1 MADITV
7 SFTDGTSHVYENA
20 PDSLTRDDVL
30 KRVMSDFPDKR
41 AENLSRESYKEMGA
55 LDVATKAVKNLPSST
70 SKMVGDIIS
79 AISSPLQTGK
89 AILDVGAGALQN
101 ILPEALVQAI
111 GEDKQSRQAASQVAQ
126 MYVDKYGSVEG
137 AKKAIAT
144 DPASVMAD
152 ISTVLTG
159 GGAAATKLAQM
170 APKARLAG
178 GLGQVGQAL
187 STAGSTV
194 DPLSLAAR
202 GAVAGARGAGKVAEN
217 VLGMT
222 TGVGSEPISQAFKA
236 GLEGGQRGQQFTQ
249 NMRGTADMMEVLDI
263 AKQNLNQIRVDR
275 SNTYKANMANIK
287 GDKTVLD
294 FSGIDKAVDE
304 AFNKVSF
311 KGQITNKDAAAKV
324 VEAQTIIDNWKKLDP
339 AEYHT
344 PEGIDQLK
352 QSVGQILEGLQPRT
366 QSDMVIKGVY
376 SSIKNE
382 INKQAPTYA
391 KTMKAYS
398 ESTDLIREIER
409 SLSLGDK
416 ASADTAMRKL
426 QSLTRN
432 NVNTNYGQRLKL
444 AQELE
449 AQGGQQMMP
458 ALSGQ
463 ALAEFT
469 PRGIQ
474 RATAPIGGVGL
485 FSVGGIPAV
494 LGGAA
499 VSSPRIVGEATYGA
513 GRATRG
519 LLDVNQRLP
528 DLDYPQMFNL
538 LYQAE
543 QMKEPYRIDI
553 NGVGRTR

>member
-20 PDSLTRDDVL
+20 PDSLSRDDVL
-30 KRVMSDFPDKR
+30 KRVMTDFPDKR
-41 AENLSRESYKEMGA
+41 PENLSRESYKEMGA

-111 GEDKQSRQAASQVAQ
+111 GEDKPSRQAANQVAQ
-126 MYVDKYGSVEG
+126 MYVDKYGSAEA
-137 AKKAIAT
+137 AKRAIAT

-159 GGAAATKLAQM
+159 GSMAAVK
-170 APKARLAG
+170 APQVAG
-178 GLGQVGQAL
+178 AL
-187 STAGSTV
+187 SKAASMV

-202 GAVAGARGAGKVAEN
+202 GAVAGVRGAGNVAEK
-217 VLGMT
+217 VLGVT
-222 TGVGSEPISQAFKA
+222 TGVGSEPIAQAFKA
-236 GLEGGQRGQQFTQ
+236 GVEGGQRGQQFTQ
-249 NMRGTADMMEVLDI
+249 NMRGTADMMEVLDV
-263 AKQNLNQIRVDR
+263 AKQNLSELGRQRQAAYR
-275 SNTYKANMANIK
+275 ANMQNIK
-287 GDKTVLD
+287 GDKSVLS
-294 FSGIDKAVDE
+294 FNGIDKALQD
-304 AFNKVSF
+304 ASSKVAF
-311 KGQITNKDAAAKV
+311 KGQVTRGAAAEKLSEV
-324 VEAQTIIDNWKKLDP
+324 SQKINEWKNLDP
-339 AEYHT
+339 VEFHT
-344 PEGIDQLK
+344 PEGLDALK
-352 QSVGQILEGLQPRT
+352 QSIGETLESIPFDKSQQRMIIG
-366 QSDMVIKGVY
+366 DVY
-376 SSIKNE
+376 NAVKDE
-382 INKQAPTYA
+382 IVKQAPTYA
-391 KTMKAYS
+391 KTMKSYS
-398 ESTDLIREIER
+398 DATDQIKEIEKA
-409 SLSLGDK
+409 LSLGKK

-432 NVNTNYGQRLKL
+432 NVNTNYGQRLNL
-444 AQELE
+444 AKELE
-449 AQGGQQMMP
+449 MQGGQQMMP

-463 ALAEFT
+463 ALADWT

-494 LGGAA
+494 VGGAA
-499 VSSPRIVGEATYGA
+499 LSSPRVVGETAYGA

-519 LLDVNQRLP
+519 LLDVRNRMP
-528 DLDYPQMFNL
+528 DLDYPTMFNL

-543 QMKEPYRIDI
+543 QMKQ
-553 NGVGRTR
+553 

>member
-7 SFTDGTSHVYENA
+7 SFTDGTSHIYENA
-20 PDSLTRDDVL
+20 PDSLSREDVL
-30 KRVMSDFPDKR
+30 KRVASDFPDKK
-41 AENLSRESYKEMGA
+41 AESLNRESYKEMGA

-70 SKMVGDIIS
+70 TKMVGDIIS

-89 AILDVGAGALQN
+89 AILDVGAGTLQN
-101 ILPEALVQAI
+101 ILPEALVKAI
-111 GEDKQSRQAASQVAQ
+111 GEDKPSRQAASQVAQ

-137 AKKAIAT
+137 AKRAIAT

-159 GGAAATKLAQM
+159 GSMAAAR
-170 APKARLAG
+170 APQVAGTLSKAA
-178 GLGQVGQAL
+178 
-187 STAGSTV
+187 TMV
-194 DPLSLAAR
+194 DPLALAAK
-202 GAVAGARGAGKVAEN
+202 GATTAVKGAGSVAEK
-217 VLGMT
+217 VLGVT
-222 TGVGSEPISQAFKA
+222 TGVGTEPISQAFKA
-236 GLEGGQRGQQFTQ
+236 GVEGGQRGQQFTQ

-263 AKQNLNQIRVDR
+263 AKQNLDQIRLDR

-294 FSGIDKAVDE
+294 FAGIDKALGE
-304 AFNKVSF
+304 AFDKVSF
-311 KGQITNKDAAAKV
+311 KGQIKNQEAANKLSEAKS
-324 VEAQTIIDNWKKLDP
+324 IIDEWKQLDP

-344 PEGIDQLK
+344 PEGIDALK

-366 QSDMVIKGVY
+366 TSDTVVKGVY
-376 SSIKNE
+376 NSIKNE

-391 KTMKAYS
+391 KTMKSYS
-398 ESTDLIREIER
+398 DSTELIREIER
-409 SLSLGDK
+409 ALSLGDK

-426 QSLTRN
+426 QSLMRN

-444 AQELE
+444 AQQLE

-458 ALSGQ
+458 SLAGQ
-463 ALAEFT
+463 AMADWT

-474 RATAPIGGVGL
+474 RATAPIGGIGL
-485 FSVGGIPAV
+485 FSLGGAPAV
-494 LGGAA
+494 VGGAA
-499 VSSPRIVGEATYGA
+499 VSSPRMVGEAAYGA

-519 LLDVNQRLP
+519 LLDVGQRIP
-528 DLDYPQMFNL
+528 EIDYPTMFNL

-543 QMKEPYRIDI
+543 QMKQ
-553 NGVGRTR
+553 

>member
-30 KRVMSDFPDKR
+30 KRVMADFPDKR
-41 AENLSRESYKEMGA
+41 PENLARESYKEMGT
-55 LDVATKAVKNLPSST
+55 LEVATKAVKNLPSST
-70 SKMVGDIIS
+70 SKMVGDIVS

-111 GEDKQSRQAASQVAQ
+111 GEDKPSRQAASQVAQ
-126 MYVDKYGSVEG
+126 MYVDKYGSTEA
-137 AKKAIAT
+137 AKRAIAT

-152 ISTVLTG
+152 ISTVLTA
-159 GGAAATKLAQM
+159 GGAGATKLAQM
-170 APKARLAG
+170 APKARLSG

-187 STAGSTV
+187 TTAGTTV
-194 DPLSLAAR
+194 DPLSLAAK
-202 GAVAGARGAGKVAEN
+202 GAAAGLRGAGGVAEK
-217 VLGMT
+217 VLGVT

-236 GLEGGQRGQQFTQ
+236 GVEGGQRGQQFTQ

-287 GDKTVLD
+287 GDKAILN
-294 FSGIDKAVDE
+294 FSGIDKSLKDAD
-304 AFNKVSF
+304 AIVSF
-311 KGQITNKDAAAKV
+311 KGQVTNAEAATKLA
-324 VEAQTIIDNWKKLDP
+324 EARSIIDTWKALDP
-339 AEYHT
+339 AEFHT
-344 PEGIDQLK
+344 PEGLDNLK
-352 QSVGQILEGLQPRT
+352 QSIGQILEETKPRT
-366 QSDMVIKGVY
+366 KADTVIKGVY

-391 KTMKAYS
+391 KTMKSYS
-398 ESTDLIREIER
+398 DSTDLIREIEK
-409 SLSLGDK
+409 SLSLGDR

-444 AQELE
+444 AEELE
-449 AQGGQQMMP
+449 MQGGQQMMP

-463 ALAEFT
+463 ALADFT

-494 LGGAA
+494 VGGAA
-499 VSSPRIVGEATYGA
+499 LSSPRIVGEAAYGA
-513 GRATRG
+513 GQATRG
-519 LLDVNQRLP
+519 LLDVGQRMP
-528 DLDYPQMFNL
+528 DLDYPTMFNL

-543 QMKEPYRIDI
+543 QMKEPYRVDI

>member
-1 MADITV
+1 MVNMADITV

-20 PDSLTRDDVL
+20 PDSLSRDDVL
-30 KRVMSDFPDKR
+30 KRVMADFPNKR
-41 AENLSRESYKEMGA
+41 PENLARESYKEMGA

-101 ILPEALVQAI
+101 ILPEAIVQAV
-111 GEDKQSRQAASQVAQ
+111 GEDKPSRQAASQVAQ
-126 MYVDKYGSVEG
+126 MYVDKYGSTEA
-137 AKKAIAT
+137 AKRAIAT

-159 GGAAATKLAQM
+159 GSMAAVKAPQVAGALA
-170 APKARLAG
+170 K
-178 GLGQVGQAL
+178 
-187 STAGSTV
+187 TASMV

-202 GAVAGARGAGKVAEN
+202 GAVAGVRGAGNVAEK
-217 VLGMT
+217 VLGVT

-236 GLEGGQRGQQFTQ
+236 GVEGGQRGQQFTQ
-249 NMRGTADMMEVLDI
+249 NMRGTADMMEVLDV

-294 FSGIDKAVDE
+294 FSGIDKALKDADSV
-304 AFNKVSF
+304 VSF
-311 KGQITNKDAAAKV
+311 KGQVTNAEGAAKLEQAKAIV
-324 VEAQTIIDNWKKLDP
+324 DSWKSLDP
-339 AEYHT
+339 AEFHT

-352 QSVGQILEGLQPRT
+352 QTIGQILEETKPRT
-366 QSDMVIKGVY
+366 KADTVIKGVY

-391 KTMKAYS
+391 KTMKSYS
-398 ESTDLIREIER
+398 DSTDLIREIER
-409 SLSLGDK
+409 ALSLGDK

-463 ALAEFT
+463 ALADWT

-485 FSVGGIPAV
+485 FSVGGVPAV
-494 LGGAA
+494 VGGAA
-499 VSSPRIVGEATYGA
+499 LSSPRIVGEAAYGA
-513 GRATRG
+513 GRTARG
-519 LLDVNQRLP
+519 LLDVQNRIP
-528 DLDYPQMFNL
+528 DLDYPTMFNL

-543 QMKEPYRIDI
+543 QMKQ
-553 NGVGRTR
+553 